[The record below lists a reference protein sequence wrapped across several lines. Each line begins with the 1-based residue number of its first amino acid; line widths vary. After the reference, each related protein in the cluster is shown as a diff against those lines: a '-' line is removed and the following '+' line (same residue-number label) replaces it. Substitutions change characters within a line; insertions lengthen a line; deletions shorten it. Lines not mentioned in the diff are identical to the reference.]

1 MTCKMRLFSYTIVFF
16 LLTIT
21 YASEW
26 SNSATLSFA
35 NKVGNTNINS
45 FSGNLASS
53 NKGDFELF
61 GKLLTDSEFSFS
73 VNHAQSTQND
83 TSLLENNSAIILIFD
98 YHANKTFSPFIFTGW
113 EYDSL
118 AGVDSRINL
127 GVGAKY
133 RFNNYASFSAALL
146 IENQTYIGET
156 TELLNRISLRPKY
169 KRSFSNG
176 SNIIWMIF
184 YQPSTLDYDDYLI
197 KSELTASIQTSVE
210 WLAFTCTGVYDYN
223 SKPPSSVKNA
233 DLDLTIGITIS
244 F

>member
-1 MTCKMRLFSYTIVFF
+1 MRLFCYTIVLFS
-16 LLTIT
+16 LTVT

-26 SNSATLSFA
+26 TNSATLSFA

-45 FSGNLASS
+45 FSGNLTSN
-53 NKGDFELF
+53 NKGDFKLF

-73 VNHAQSTQND
+73 ANHSQSTQND
-83 TSLLENNSAIILIFD
+83 TSLLENNSTIILIFD
-98 YHANKTFSPFIFTGW
+98 YHANKIFSPFIFTGW

-146 IENQTYIGET
+146 IENQTYTGET
-156 TELLNRISLRPKY
+156 AELLNRISLRPKY
-169 KRSFSNG
+169 KRSFANG

-184 YQPSTLDYDDYLI
+184 YQPSTQDFDDYLI
-197 KSELTASIQTSVE
+197 KSELSASLQTSVK

-223 SKPPSSVKNA
+223 SKPPADVKHA

>member
-1 MTCKMRLFSYTIVFF
+1 MKPTDFIILLFLSSI
-16 LLTIT
+16 ING
-21 YASEW
+21 SEW
-26 SNSATLSFA
+26 SNSATFSFA
-35 NKVGNTNINS
+35 NKAGNTNINS
-45 FSGNLASS
+45 FSGNVTSS
-53 NKGDFELF
+53 NKGDFTLF

-118 AGVDSRINL
+118 AGVASRINL

-146 IENQTYIGET
+146 IENQTYTGET
-156 TELLNRISLRPKY
+156 AELLNRISLRPKY
-169 KRSFSNG
+169 KRSFANG

-184 YQPSTLDYDDYLI
+184 YQPSTQDFDDYLI
-197 KSELTASIQTSVE
+197 KSELSASLQTSVK
-210 WLAFTCTGVYDYN
+210 WLAFTCTGLYDYN
-223 SKPPSSVKNA
+223 SKPPADVKHG